1 MYFHP
6 RDLTKWLE
14 TSLLIF
20 TLGYGCSWAICY
32 WAKQAP
38 NSKMI
43 ALKIV
48 KWELIGRIQF
58 CWPCEECQVFLL
70 WANSNGM
77 ASNKHGLWLP
87 RQFQIGG
94 WSHFF
99 ENEFLQDSENFRGW
113 NLVKWKSWMFT
124 CYRWIRQKS
133 KLFGVTSFKYTQ
145 QAYSLWKS

>member
-1 MYFHP
+1 MAV
-6 RDLTKWLE
+6 LE
-14 TSLLIF
+14 PYVF
-20 TLGYGCSWAICY
+20 

-43 ALKIV
+43 ALKIA
-48 KWELIGRIQF
+48 KWELIRRIRIFLTLWRMPRQL
-58 CWPCEECQVFLL
+58 QVFLL

-77 ASNKHGLWLP
+77 ASHKHGLWLP

-133 KLFGVTSFKYTQ
+133 KLFGVTFSFKYTQ
-145 QAYSLWKS
+145 QAYSLS